1 MTRDIKTSR
10 VPKPDYINYLK
21 KAEEFLSSAQD
32 SLIKDKWNAAG
43 LNAIHAGIS
52 AADALLVALHGIKS
66 TSPKHDD
73 IIKLLSS
80 LMKHKGLEENI
91 SHLRSLISMKSIVEY
106 DQRLI
111 TQSEAV
117 NLSKHS
123 ERFLAWVK
131 NILPKGQ

>member
-1 MTRDIKTSR
+1 MTRGIRTSH
-10 VPKPDYINYLK
+10 VPKSDYINYLK

-32 SLIKDKWNAAG
+32 SLIKEKWNAAG

-52 AADALLVALHGIKS
+52 STDALLVALHGIRS

-73 IIKLLSS
+73 ILKLLSS
-80 LMKHKGLEENI
+80 LVRHKEIEENI

-111 TQSEAV
+111 TQREAV
-117 NLSKHS
+117 SLSKHS

-131 NILPKGQ
+131 NILPKRQ

>member
-1 MTRDIKTSR
+1 MTKDIKTSR
-10 VPKPDYINYLK
+10 VPKSDCLNYLK

-32 SLIKDKWNAAG
+32 SLIKEKWNAAG

-52 AADALLVALHGIKS
+52 SADALLVSLHGIRS
-66 TSPKHDD
+66 ASPKHDD

-80 LMKHKGLEENI
+80 LVKHKALEENI
-91 SHLRSLISMKSIVEY
+91 SHLRNLISMKNIVEY

-111 TQSEAV
+111 IQNEAIS
-117 NLSKHS
+117 LSKHS

-131 NILPKGQ
+131 SILPKG